1 MVDIPSDIW
10 EQADDALVAIVAD
23 GLGPSDQE
31 QLLALKTH
39 IAQAL
44 VRERQQLQA
53 DVLSAVANE
62 SEDCQRRVFL
72 AIKRATSQ

>member
-23 GLGPSDQE
+23 GLGPSDPD

-44 VRERQQLQA
+44 VRERQQL
-53 DVLSAVANE
+53 
-62 SEDCQRRVFL
+62 
-72 AIKRATSQ
+72 